1 MREGDEEQVDGQE
14 QQQNKEGLGE
24 LQREKNNESSAIQRS
39 SRNSLS
45 LSRG

>member
-14 QQQNKEGLGE
+14 QQQHKEGLGE
-24 LQREKNNESSAIQRS
+24 LQREKNNESSVIQRS